1 MRCKNYIIKEEPDP
15 KIVKQKLWYLCTHLP
30 EFVGWMVDNKEGR
43 LSSWNDRNQELH
55 VSPAEECCTEERV
68 GFVLEPKWN
77 LCEFARWLDSWETDV
92 VGTAVSPAYRETL
105 ATEQTCLVL
114 ISKTLSKG
122 DKKKLSI
129 NDS

>member
-1 MRCKNYIIKEEPDP
+1 M
-15 KIVKQKLWYLCTHLP
+15 
-30 EFVGWMVDNKEGR
+30 
-43 LSSWNDRNQELH
+43 
-55 VSPAEECCTEERV
+55 
-68 GFVLEPKWN
+68 
-77 LCEFARWLDSWETDV
+77 
-92 VGTAVSPAYRETL
+92 GTAVSPAYRETL